1 MDYAVYMI
9 MQQGW
14 EGMREQALSLSLSPQ
29 SWPSGGGSAPVK
41 SKQLHMFDFTESR
54 NGLGWKLRLGK
65 IFEFQRREKENEL
78 FKRVPS
84 SKASSQLSSSWNAGC
99 VLGCTKGE
107 LNLWP
112 AFGVSLLFLE
122 QLPELEKKTGS
133 CIFGY
138 ISLSLGHFFVW
149 WKCLFYLIWAA
160 DLIKNITGLY
170 KPRLMCV
177 LGPLQAFCMQA
188 WQDYWYK
195 CVVSGRKN
203 HPSE

>member
-1 MDYAVYMI
+1 MLCG
-9 MQQGW
+9 QQDW
-14 EGMREQALSLSLSPQ
+14 EGKREQALSLSLSPQ

-41 SKQLHMFDFTESR
+41 SKQLLVFDFTESR
-54 NGLGWKLRLGK
+54 NGLGWKFRLGK
-65 IFEFQRREKENEL
+65 ISEFRRREKQNKL

-84 SKASSQLSSSWNAGC
+84 SKASSQLRSSWNAGC

-112 AFGVSLLFLE
+112 AFGVSLLLLE
-122 QLPELEKKTGS
+122 QLPELEKKKRQLHFWIHQPLPGS
-133 CIFGY
+133 FLY
-138 ISLSLGHFFVW
+138 VMKMSVLPYLSRW
-149 WKCLFYLIWAA
+149 SNKC
-160 DLIKNITGLY
+160 ITGLY
-170 KPRLMCV
+170 KPHLVCV

-203 HPSE
+203 NPSE